1 MQEISVSACL
11 LWLLSHLARSFIV
24 PRNHGKILGS
34 MLSHNKVPK
43 RFLVFYIFIHVV
55 LEQTFTD
62 FKESSINW
70 SYVERLLPKET
81 IPPMPM
87 NCGILP
93 SGWRSPMD
101 PPPELPYFIGRNR
114 KHQPALFLERRR
126 DQLNTDTMDFEYVEL
141 VSVNEISGDVFACEK
156 DLKEFLEKELGH
168 PVATYIDEIKG
179 KIKVKGAHRS
189 LLEKFI
195 FEKGF

>member
-1 MQEISVSACL
+1 
-11 LWLLSHLARSFIV
+11 
-24 PRNHGKILGS
+24 
-34 MLSHNKVPK
+34 MLSTRNFGR
-43 RFLVFYIFIHVV
+43 RFSALIIKPSCSRLYSTEKPWEDPWKHA
-55 LEQTFTD
+55 LPQQEQTLTD

-81 IPPMPM
+81 IPPMPL

-93 SGWRSPMD
+93 SGWRPPKN
-101 PPPELPYFIGRNR
+101 PPPALSYFIGRDR

-141 VSVNEISGDVFACEK
+141 VTMAEISGDVYECEK
-156 DLKEFLEKELGH
+156 DVKEFLENELGH
-168 PVATYIDEIKG
+168 PIATYVDEIKG
-179 KIKVKGAHRS
+179 KIKVKGAQRS